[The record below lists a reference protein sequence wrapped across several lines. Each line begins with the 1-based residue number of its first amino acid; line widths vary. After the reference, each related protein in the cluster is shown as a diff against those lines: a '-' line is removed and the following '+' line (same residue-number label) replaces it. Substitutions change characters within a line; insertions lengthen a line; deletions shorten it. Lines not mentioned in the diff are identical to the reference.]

1 MLSTNRHQLPIKL
14 EPITQNFDSLGLYWW
29 RSVLKRWFCFFNSG
43 FSIIPPFGF
52 PSFRL
57 KICTSFISCFW
68 STTTLPGLE
77 KYKVE
82 CDTVYAN
89 KKKNLSY
96 WLKKQKN
103 LPQKQIILSQPGSE
117 IFSGFLFLDINL
129 FLCLDFRI
137 FTNMASFSLFNFK
150 YALLAQVIKLFII
163 RNICF
168 LCFYPY
174 YRYLIMLRGQTSFW
188 LM

>member
-1 MLSTNRHQLPIKL
+1 
-14 EPITQNFDSLGLYWW
+14 
-29 RSVLKRWFCFFNSG
+29 VLKRWFCFFKSG

-52 PSFRL
+52 PPFRL
-57 KICTSFISCFW
+57 KISTSFISCFL
-68 STTTLPGLE
+68 STSTLPGLE

-89 KKKNLSY
+89 KKKKSIL
-96 WLKKQKN
+96 LVKKKPKN
-103 LPQKQIILSQPGSE
+103 LPQKQIILSQPCSE
-117 IFSGFLFLDINL
+117 IFNGFLFLDINL
-129 FLCLDFRI
+129 FLCLDFHT
-137 FTNMASFSLFNFK
+137 FTNTASFSLFNFK
-150 YALLAQVIKLFII
+150 YALLAQVIKLFI

-168 LCFYPY
+168 LICFYPY